1 MLTCHPNTKLRRP
14 DRQQNKRSR
23 TDTPMD
29 TLMDIQA
36 ANLIMTDTAIIKITL
51 MIEDTDIPIVMK
63 ETKSQNQTS
72 DLKQIQATL
81 CAD

>member
-1 MLTCHPNTKLRRP
+1 
-14 DRQQNKRSR
+14 
-23 TDTPMD
+23 MD

>member
-1 MLTCHPNTKLRRP
+1 MRRP
-14 DRQQNKRSR
+14 DRQQNKPSR

-51 MIEDTDIPIVMK
+51 MIEGTDIPIVMK

>member
-1 MLTCHPNTKLRRP
+1 MRRP
-14 DRQQNKRSR
+14 DRQQNKLSR